1 MQPLATSDMQSI
13 LTTGGEDRAGD
24 GDRVE
29 IRGQRMARVRPTV
42 RSRIGMALVLLVL
55 ATMPLLFGA
64 MQAWVWSVYTVAM
77 YAAFVLI
84 LGPGGAARLPAV
96 DGWWVAVGVFLTA
109 TLLACVPLPPWLL
122 AWLSPV
128 RYDLLHQVAQAS
140 GLSPVSWTVSYAP
153 LNSLAWWAFLLGLVL
168 LFGVMRAQFTDPGF
182 LKATLWVL
190 FALAVLEA
198 FYGILQALLPNLG
211 VLWVTYLKAGMGDA
225 RGTFINRNHFAGF
238 LEMLLP
244 LLLGFGLS
252 RVAWG
257 GRPRLI
263 VLIHSERL
271 HQHMLMILGLTIMAL
286 ALLFSKSR
294 GGITGGLIG
303 MGAFSML
310 VRGGGRKL
318 PLGVRV
324 VLGLFLTLTLFYGL
338 RIGFGPIVERFLA
351 LEQGDNRRLDFWR
364 DSLAMIADHP
374 LGIGLAAFKTVFPVY
389 HVSAASDAT
398 MPYYLHNDV
407 LQLLAEAG
415 WAGLISLGGAFAVFM
430 ATSFV
435 RIRRMDPASDPQ
447 RFFLAA
453 GAYGGLAALG
463 FHSLMDFN
471 LQIPANAMV
480 FVTLLA
486 MVRALVHDV
495 TPTDS

>member
-1 MQPLATSDMQSI
+1 M
-13 LTTGGEDRAGD
+13 
-24 GDRVE
+24 
-29 IRGQRMARVRPTV
+29 
-42 RSRIGMALVLLVL
+42 
-55 ATMPLLFGA
+55 
-64 MQAWVWSVYTVAM
+64 
-77 YAAFVLI
+77 
-84 LGPGGAARLPAV
+84 
-96 DGWWVAVGVFLTA
+96 
-109 TLLACVPLPPWLL
+109 
-122 AWLSPV
+122 
-128 RYDLLHQVAQAS
+128 
-140 GLSPVSWTVSYAP
+140 
-153 LNSLAWWAFLLGLVL
+153 L
-168 LFGVMRAQFTDPGF
+168 LFGVMRTQFGDRGF
-182 LKATLWVL
+182 LEATLWVL
-190 FALAVLEA
+190 FGLAVLEA
-198 FYGILQALLPNLG
+198 SYGVLQALMPNMG
-211 VLWVTYLKAGMGDA
+211 VLWVTYMKAYLGDA
-225 RGTFINRNHFAGF
+225 RGTYISRNHFAG
-238 LEMLLP
+238 LMEMLLP

-252 RVAWG
+252 RVAWS

-263 VLIHSERL
+263 ELIHSERL
-271 HQHMLMILGLTIMAL
+271 HQHMLVILGLTIMAM

-303 MGAFSML
+303 MGTFGLL

-318 PLGVRV
+318 PLGARAA
-324 VLGLFLTLTLFYGL
+324 LGFFIALTLFYGL
-338 RIGFGPIVERFLA
+338 RIGFGPILERFLA
-351 LEQGDNRRLDFWR
+351 LDQGGNGRLDFWR

-389 HVSAASDAT
+389 HVSNVSDAT

-430 ATSFV
+430 ATGFV

-453 GAYGGLAALG
+453 GAYSGLAALG

-486 MVRALVHDV
+486 MVRALVHDN
-495 TPTDS
+495 T